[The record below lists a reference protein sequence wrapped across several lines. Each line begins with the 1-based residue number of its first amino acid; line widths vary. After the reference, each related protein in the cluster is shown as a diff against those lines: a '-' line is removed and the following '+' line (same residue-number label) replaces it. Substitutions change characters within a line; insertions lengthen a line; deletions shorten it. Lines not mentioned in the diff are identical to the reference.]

1 MYNTENNKTN
11 MHNYKITISY
21 DGMPY
26 KGWQR
31 LSDNNS
37 IQDILESAVSK
48 YLGTD
53 TTITG
58 SGRTDAGVSAIAQTA
73 NFHTCLKLD
82 AENFLRD
89 INSLLPCDI
98 TIKTL
103 EPVPLDFHSRKNAV
117 SKTYGYYIA
126 LDSKPDVFAAKHT
139 YNPTLPPIMYNC
151 CHAIPENI
159 NNCQTASPADI
170 NDCCSSI
177 PADINDCRSASPAD
191 INNCCSAIPADIN
204 NCCSAIHADINN
216 CHSAIPVNMKSM
228 RTAADYL
235 TGTHDFSAFTTDK
248 TPGKSHVRTINYINI
263 SFIGTPSGK
272 PILAITV
279 NGSGFLYNMVR
290 IIAGTLLC
298 TGLGNISP
306 KDIPAILQSGVRKN
320 AGPTLPPNGLF
331 LLEVLY

>member
-1 MYNTENNKTN
+1 MYNAKNYKTINNKT
-11 MHNYKITISY
+11 I
-21 DGMPY
+21 
-26 KGWQR
+26 
-31 LSDNNS
+31 NN
-37 IQDILESAVSK
+37 K
-48 YLGTD
+48 
-53 TTITG
+53 
-58 SGRTDAGVSAIAQTA
+58 
-73 NFHTCLKLD
+73 
-82 AENFLRD
+82 
-89 INSLLPCDI
+89 

-103 EPVPLDFHSRKNAV
+103 EPVPLDFHSRKSAL

-159 NNCQTASPADI
+159 NNCQTA
-170 NDCCSSI
+170 N
-177 PADINDCRSASPAD
+177 PADINDCRSSIHAD

-204 NCCSAIHADINN
+204 SCCSAIPAGINN

-306 KDIPAILQSGVRKN
+306 KDIPVILQSVVRKN

-331 LLEVLY
+331 LFEVLY